1 MPCAV
6 ARWGVVEAVRR
17 RVSRRRC
24 AVPGEGAVVLL
35 GRGGQSLAVLS
46 GDVSS
51 VRAVTG
57 LGLAP
62 CSPPLSIFSTGKLQY
77 IRFRVQ
83 SFQLMN
89 FGICIPLF

>member
-35 GRGGQSLAVLS
+35 GRGGQSPAVLS
-46 GDVSS
+46 GDVLS
-51 VRAVTG
+51 VGAVTG

-62 CSPPLSIFSTGKLQY
+62 CSPPPRPAMKARPGAPDWWRADLRS
-77 IRFRVQ
+77 
-83 SFQLMN
+83 
-89 FGICIPLF
+89 